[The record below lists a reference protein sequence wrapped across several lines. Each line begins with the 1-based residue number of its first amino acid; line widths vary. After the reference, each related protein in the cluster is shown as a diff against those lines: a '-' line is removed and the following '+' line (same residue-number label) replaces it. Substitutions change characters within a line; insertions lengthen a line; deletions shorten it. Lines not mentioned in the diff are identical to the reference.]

1 MAKWN
6 MLRIQMDY
14 AAEVVS
20 SVSLDILIFYFYFFH
35 CATVT
40 KNKFNCKRQIL
51 G

>member
-1 MAKWN
+1 MEHAAHTDG
-6 MLRIQMDY
+6 LVY

-20 SVSLDILIFYFYFFH
+20 SVSLDILIYLFFFH

-40 KNKFNCKRQIL
+40 KNKFNCKRKIL